1 MPLTP
6 SFFPGWQVLGTVKSA
21 LTILAAM
28 AVWGEVVSILQAVG
42 YTASA
47 AAFVV
52 YSAVKMKQVA
62 AD

>member
-1 MPLTP
+1 
-6 SFFPGWQVLGTVKSA
+6 
-21 LTILAAM
+21 M